1 MKLSLVVMT
10 PGNKMEG
17 KVLEIK
23 LAQFVIGRDPQCHL
37 RPASALISKRH
48 CALLQRDG
56 KVFVRDFGSTN
67 GTFVNEVPVK
77 GEVELHADDKLKI
90 GPLQF
95 SVRIEQEAPAAKK
108 SLTPPPP
115 TRPSTRTVK
124 QAAPTAEAA
133 GETAP
138 SAAAATAATA
148 ATTGA
153 TTSANEETAD
163 SWLSSTSSTSNH
175 SSSDE
180 DVAAMLLSLQ
190 DEGGNSQDGVPEG
203 STVHDLSVSA
213 DALAGTDQNPA
224 AVDAKKKEEARKKAI
239 ADANTAAA
247 AEAILKK
254 YSRRSR
260 KE

>member
-23 LAQFVIGRDPQCHL
+23 LAQFVVGRDPQCHL
-37 RPASALISKRH
+37 RPASPLISKRH

-67 GTFVNEVPVK
+67 GTFVNEEPVK
-77 GEVELHADDKLKI
+77 GEVEVRHEDKLKI
-90 GPLQF
+90 GPLLF

-124 QAAPTAEAA
+124 QVSAPLPDSGAAATP
-133 GETAP
+133 
-138 SAAAATAATA
+138 AAAAAPESVAAETASNQVL
-148 ATTGA
+148 ATT
-153 TTSANEETAD
+153 ETNTD
-163 SWLSSTSSTSNH
+163 
-175 SSSDE
+175 D
-180 DVAAMLLSLQ
+180 DVAALLLSLQ
-190 DEGGNSQDGVPEG
+190 DDGNGGSAEVPEG
-203 STVHDLSVSA
+203 STVHDLSVSPDVLAAA
-213 DALAGTDQNPA
+213 DPTKAGQDPKGKKDLMAQ
-224 AVDAKKKEEARKKAI
+224 AKLNT
-239 ADANTAAA
+239 ANTSAA

-254 YSRRSR
+254 YTRRPR
-260 KE
+260 KDAGGPPAGGK